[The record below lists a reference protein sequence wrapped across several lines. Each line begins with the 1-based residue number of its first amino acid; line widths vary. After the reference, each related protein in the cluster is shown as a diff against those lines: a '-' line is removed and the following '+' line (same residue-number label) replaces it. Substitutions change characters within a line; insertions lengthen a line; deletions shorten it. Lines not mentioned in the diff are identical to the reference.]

1 MEEEMNKTLQE
12 ATDVELKAALWEI
25 EQRSKPLQEQYQVIM
40 GELSR
45 RIQAQTKLGDKK
57 MEEEVVQTEQP
68 VEEVETTETPVE
80 ETTEEA
86 VEESEDSEEA
96 TESEESAEE
105 PVVEDAPSE

>member
-80 ETTEEA
+80 AEEAVTEEA
-86 VEESEDSEEA
+86 
-96 TESEESAEE
+96 AEE

>member
-57 MEEEVVQTEQP
+57 MEEEVVETEQP
-68 VEEVETTETPVE
+68 VEEIETTESPVE

>member
-1 MEEEMNKTLQE
+1 M
-12 ATDVELKAALWEI
+12 WEI

-57 MEEEVVQTEQP
+57 MEEEVVETEQP
-68 VEEVETTETPVE
+68 VEEIETTESPVE